1 MTYSRTHR
9 PADRVAM
16 LIAVGAVHAAAFYAV
31 ITGLSVAFVRPEE
44 PPQLR
49 ATNSP
54 LPPEPPSPPSPRA
67 RQTTEPLIIRP
78 IPTPLATPIEQP
90 TITVIR
96 EPWTPGT
103 GAATGSGSGPIDP
116 PPPRPSLVTPRAPK
130 PLGRPGDWVT
140 EADYPTNSIRL
151 GHAGV
156 VGFALAVSA
165 AGRATGC
172 EVTRSS
178 GFAEL
183 DALTCTLMLRRSRFQ
198 PATDE
203 QGAVTAGRYASAV
216 RWQIPN

>member
-16 LIAVGAVHAAAFYAV
+16 LVAVGALHAAAFYAV
-31 ITGLSVAFVRPEE
+31 IAGLSVAFVRPDEL
-44 PPQLR
+44 PQIR

-54 LPPEPPSPPSPRA
+54 LPPDPPSHPSPRA
-67 RQTTEPLIIRP
+67 RHTPEPLNTNP
-78 IPTPLATPIEQP
+78 IPTPLATPTEQP
-90 TITVIR
+90 TLTVIR
-96 EPWTPGT
+96 DPMPVSS
-103 GAATGSGSGPIDP
+103 GAATGGAGDKIDP

-151 GHAGV
+151 EHAGV

-198 PATDE
+198 PAPDE